1 MPAAMNPPSGL
12 VLQVRSDAMLH
23 QRFPQ
28 RKRFTAFFAGFL
40 HVSPLKSVEIA
51 VFGRKSET
59 DEEKRG
65 SRDGASVPQR
75 AVQNRKKCGWKAI
88 SILPM
93 FKEDESRRMTQ
104 LREVSYSLRL
114 CEPKES
120 SRAAFCAVR

>member
-1 MPAAMNPPSGL
+1 MNPPSGL

-59 DEEKRG
+59 DEENEVRETARVYRNELCKTAKNAGAKR
-65 SRDGASVPQR
+65 V
-75 AVQNRKKCGWKAI
+75 RKSPA
-88 SILPM
+88 L
-93 FKEDESRRMTQ
+93 
-104 LREVSYSLRL
+104 
-114 CEPKES
+114 KES
-120 SRAAFCAVR
+120 NRCRKTQPRRS